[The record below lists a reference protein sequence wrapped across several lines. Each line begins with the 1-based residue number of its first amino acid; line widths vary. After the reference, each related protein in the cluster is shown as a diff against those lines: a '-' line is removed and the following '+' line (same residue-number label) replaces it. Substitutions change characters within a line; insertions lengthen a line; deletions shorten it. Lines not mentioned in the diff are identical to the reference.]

1 MHDVPDTARPALHV
15 NGPMALDDTTTKTP
29 VHDLAMD
36 LYRVVAIVVVVLG
49 HWLVAALTFHDG
61 EFGRQDPLV
70 AIPWTQWLTWAFQVV
85 PVFFVVA
92 GYASAVSWTRWQ
104 RSGRGS
110 RQAWLRRRLGRFVGP
125 TAVYVGVVTVVVAAL
140 LAAGVRGPLSIGGWA
155 VGMHLWFLA
164 VFMAVVALTPLL
176 MAADCRWGLAVPA
189 ALAAATAAVDA
200 LAIGAEVPYVGVL
213 NYAFCWAAIY
223 QLGIAWHRARL
234 SGFRP
239 VFLAVAAAAVLAAL
253 VAFGPYQISMIGVP
267 GAAVQNTS
275 PPTSAMLAFGAVQAG
290 LVLSCAPAL
299 NRLLSA
305 SRLKRPLAVANQNVM
320 ALYLWHMV
328 PVVAVTLVGY
338 PTGLLPQPPIGTGA
352 WWLARVEW
360 LVVLSFVT
368 CGLLALLWW
377 NRRFFHAML
386 PVVGSPLGPPW
397 TEAALLAG
405 SAAVAIALARFAAAG
420 FAPDGAL
427 PVGTSLLFAAGLV
440 LMTITSRR
448 DCTRA

>member
-1 MHDVPDTARPALHV
+1 M
-15 NGPMALDDTTTKTP
+15 NGPEALDRTTTKMP
-29 VHDLAMD
+29 LRDLAMD

-49 HWLVAALTFHDG
+49 HWLVAALTYHDG
-61 EFGRQDPLV
+61 AFGRVDPLV

-92 GYASAVSWTRWQ
+92 GYASAVSWTCWQ
-104 RSGRGS
+104 QSGRGS
-110 RQAWLRRRLGRFVGP
+110 RQAWLRRRLARIVGP
-125 TAVYVGVVTVVVAAL
+125 TAVYVGVVTVVVAVL

-164 VFMAVVALTPLL
+164 VFMAVVTLTPLL
-176 MAADCRWGLAVPA
+176 MAADRRWGLAVPA

-200 LAIGAEVPYVGVL
+200 LAIGAEVPHVGVL

-223 QLGIAWHRARL
+223 QLGIAWHRSRL

-239 VFLAVAAAAVLAAL
+239 LLLAVSAAAALAAL
-253 VAFGPYQISMIGVP
+253 VTWGPYPISMIGVP
-267 GAAVQNTS
+267 GAAIQNTS

-290 LVLSCAPAL
+290 LVLACAPAL
-299 NRLLSA
+299 NHVLSA
-305 SRLKRPLAVANQNVM
+305 SRLNRPLAVANQNVM
-320 ALYLWHMV
+320 TLYLWHMV
-328 PVVAVTLVGY
+328 PVVVVTLVGY

-352 WWLARVEW
+352 WWLARLEW

-377 NRRFFHAML
+377 NRRFFLATL
-386 PVVGSPLGPPW
+386 PVIGSPLAPPW
-397 TEAALLAG
+397 TEAVLLAG

-440 LMTITSRR
+440 LMTIASRR
-448 DCTRA
+448 ERAVP